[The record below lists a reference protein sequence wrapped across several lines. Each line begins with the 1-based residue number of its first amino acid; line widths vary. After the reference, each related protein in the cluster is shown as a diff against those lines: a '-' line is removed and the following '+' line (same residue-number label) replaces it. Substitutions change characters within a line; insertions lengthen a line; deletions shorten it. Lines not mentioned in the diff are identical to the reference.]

1 MMLRVGILSAV
12 ITASCA
18 TADLTTRSF
27 NKLFDDLSKSGC
39 QSCVDA
45 GYGWDAQKKRCGGFS
60 QSTCGEDVESRTNS
74 EQEGKEATNSGQE
87 GREATSKQDVPWE
100 DTSATTLLFHL
111 ISTGNINGL
120 KNLLKREPET
130 ALSRS
135 SDGRGPIFWAVE
147 HGNSEMLALLVK
159 NGALMEQRDQDG
171 TLPSEMKRAPVNVD
185 DNDDDDA
192 DFDIFDDNDLQLEGY
207 ASPGIE
213 VTPAQTREEYVELLE
228 KFTALG
234 CEACV
239 AANFG
244 WSKGR
249 CGGFENS
256 EC

>member
-1 MMLRVGILSAV
+1 MLRLGILSAV

-18 TADLTTRSF
+18 TANLTTRSF

-74 EQEGKEATNSGQE
+74 QQEGKEAT
-87 GREATSKQDVPWE
+87 SKKDVPWE

-120 KNLLKREPET
+120 KNLLKREPEL
-130 ALSRS
+130 AMSRS
-135 SDGRGPIFWAVE
+135 SDGRGPVFWAVE

-159 NGALMEQRDQDG
+159 NGALIEQRDQDG
-171 TLPSEMKRAPVNVD
+171 MLPSEIKGAPVNVD
-185 DNDDDDA
+185 DNAYNDDDDDDT
-192 DFDIFDDNDLQLEGY
+192 DFDIFDDNDHDAELEGY

-213 VTPAQTREEYVELLE
+213 VTPDQTREEYVELLE

-249 CGGFENS
+249 LRCGGFANS